1 MVFVHFV
8 KQNYLDPN
16 TFRLMRQNHYFS
28 GMKIDRF
35 KTKSSPFFRFLLFL
49 IRCDSKGDGTYHL
62 NALSALLVITLTI
75 TSCSQKEF
83 NTETPYAIQAKEVR
97 SYYKALDI
105 QSRLKQKGV
114 ASYIVLEETADGNW
128 YRVLSGAEKSIEDIT
143 SYKNEIEEGI
153 PINFEIINFQKIEDK
168 LILNFKDSLTERK
181 RLKSKKPNV
190 PEKIYE
196 LIDKFPEDR
205 NFIVKS
211 FFVSSSPDSI
221 GDIRKYRAAYENIN
235 DDLPRGVSLKG
246 LMKKSLCIAEVIYED
261 NLFGDR
267 VTVDIIKL
275 RENLDIEP
283 TNTGVSRAQEIA
295 NYFAEI
301 VLETG
306 KYKFED
312 KLQIEVSS
320 FQKFSGYKVT
330 IQPKKNKDVLRTY
343 FILVSKDLN
352 FLVFLQSTD
361 KTDDE
366 IIQIIEEL
374 GQSEGLGSYDEFY
387 NAFYTLPALCTIND
401 KFVSI
406 SSEMLTN
413 RYARDRGYKKWAKK
427 MVGHWVTTANF
438 NGVINN
444 NWALSFFDVLNEDK
458 VNFIYNDLYIKSNKS
473 SRNRDIIEM
482 LGVKGVIDRDKY
494 PRELSFPKNRFV
506 VAINNTNY
514 GRLNRKKMLT
524 LAECLQLN

>member
-1 MVFVHFV
+1 
-8 KQNYLDPN
+8 
-16 TFRLMRQNHYFS
+16 
-28 GMKIDRF
+28 MKFDRS
-35 KTKSSPFFRFLLFL
+35 KVKSSPFFRFLLFL
-49 IRCDSKGDGTYHL
+49 IRCHSKDNGTYHL
-62 NALSALLVITLTI
+62 RVLSAFLVVTLTI

-114 ASYIVLEETADGNW
+114 ASYIVSEETADGNW
-128 YRVLSGAEKSIEDIT
+128 YRVLSGAEKSLEDIT

-153 PINFEIINFQKIEDK
+153 PINFEIINFQKIEDN
-168 LILNFKDSLTERK
+168 LILNFEDSLTERK

-211 FFVSSSPDSI
+211 FFVASSPDSI
-221 GDIRKYRAAYENIN
+221 ADIRKYKAAYENIN
-235 DDLPRGVSLKG
+235 DDLPRGVSIKG
-246 LMKKSLCIAEVIYED
+246 LMKKSHCIAEVIYED

-267 VTVDIIKL
+267 ITVDVIKL
-275 RENLDIEP
+275 RENLDIES
-283 TNTGVSRAQEIA
+283 TKTGVSRAQEIA
-295 NYFAEI
+295 NYYAEI

-306 KYKFED
+306 EYKFED

-330 IQPKKNKDVLRTY
+330 IQPKKDVIRTY

-366 IIQIIEEL
+366 IIQIIGEL
-374 GQSEGLGSYDEFY
+374 GQSDGLGSYDEFY

-401 KFVSI
+401 EFVSI
-406 SSEMLTN
+406 SSEKLTN
-413 RYARDRGYKKWAKK
+413 RYARERGYKKWAKK
-427 MVGHWVTTANF
+427 MVGHWVTTAEF
-438 NGVINN
+438 HGEQNN
-444 NWALSFFDVLNEDK
+444 NWTLSFFDVLNEDK
-458 VNFIYNDLYIKSNKS
+458 VNFIYNDLYIKSHE
-473 SRNRDIIEM
+473 SRRDSDIIDM

-494 PRELSFPKNRFV
+494 PGELSFPKNRFI
-506 VAINNTNY
+506 VAINNTDY
-514 GRLNRKKMLT
+514 GRLNRKNMLT